1 MTVEDSWEERI
12 ETTIRSFPPTHQDDI
27 LKLWFAW
34 LDTNP
39 QSPLH
44 ESWTDYTAD
53 SDDRE
58 ALFTER
64 RVYLKRVANELRETE
79 NPPSRLQRVAKA
91 LASVASLFLIVF
103 LALSRAFRVAE

>member
-1 MTVEDSWEERI
+1 MTVEDTWEEQI
-12 ETTIRSFPPTHQDDI
+12 ESTIRSFPSTHRDDI
-27 LKLWFAW
+27 LKLWFSW

-39 QSPLH
+39 ESPLH
-44 ESWTDYTAD
+44 ESWTEYSRN
-53 SDDRE
+53 SDDTE

-79 NPPSRLQRVAKA
+79 NPPSRLQRIAKG
-91 LASVASLFLIVF
+91 LAAVASLFLIVF